1 MALVVSVTFP
11 VRVAHVATVD
21 LTLRFLLLDQML
33 RLRSE
38 GYEVTA
44 ISAPGPWTADLE
56 AQGIRFVPWHHVT
69 RTWDPI
75 ADARAFIELLRILR
89 VGSFDLVHT
98 HTPKPGILGRVAARL
113 AGVPCVLNTVH
124 GLYATPDD
132 PATKRLA
139 VSAVEWLAGR
149 FSDLELFQ
157 SEEDLHWAR
166 RNRVVRQAR
175 SILLGNGTDLRR
187 FDPSSIPSSDT
198 SALRRELSI
207 PAGAPVVGMIGRMV
221 VEKGWR
227 EFFAAARAVR
237 DVLPEVRFL
246 AVGSPDREKVDAIRG
261 EDLSSAGSN
270 VIFTGWREDI
280 ENALA
285 LMDVFVL
292 PSWREGLPRSAIEAA
307 AMGKALVLT
316 DIRGCREVA
325 DDDKEALFVPPRD
338 PQRLT
343 AAILRLLLDPGL
355 RVRLGRAA
363 RAKALERFDERRVED
378 IILAAYRSALVKR
391 GLVPA
396 GGPAPERPGGSATEQ
411 TASLVVLKDPL
422 PRDARIPR

>member
-1 MALVVSVTFP
+1 MALAVSVSP

-21 LTLRFLLLDQML
+21 LTLRFLLLDQMV

-38 GYEVTA
+38 GFEVTA

-56 AQGIRFVPWHHVT
+56 AQGIRFVPWRHVT
-69 RTWDPI
+69 RAWDPV
-75 ADARAFIELLRILR
+75 ADGRAFMELHRIFR
-89 VGSFDLVHT
+89 AGSFDLVHT

-132 PATKRLA
+132 PLTKRLA
-139 VSAVEWLAGR
+139 VSAVEWLAAW

-166 RNRVVRQAR
+166 RNGLVREAR
-175 SILLGNGTDLRR
+175 SILLGNGTDVRR
-187 FDPSSIPSSDT
+187 LDPSAIPSSGT

-207 PAGAPVVGMIGRMV
+207 PAGAPVIGMIGRMV

-246 AVGSPDREKVDAIRG
+246 AVGSPDREKWDAIRD
-261 EDLSSAGSN
+261 EDLSSAGAN
-270 VIFTGWREDI
+270 VIFTGWREDVQDL
-280 ENALA
+280 LA

-325 DDDKEALFVPPRD
+325 DDGKEALFVPPRD

-363 RAKALERFDERRVED
+363 RRKALERFDERRVED
-378 IILAAYRSALVKR
+378 IILAAYRKVLLEKRLVTGEEPLR
-391 GLVPA
+391 RRT
-396 GGPAPERPGGSATEQ
+396 GGPATEQ
-411 TASLVVLKDPL
+411 ASSFVVLPESL
-422 PRDARIPR
+422 PRDARTSR